1 MRLRGAASG
10 ARNANVSADL
20 QRPQRRDHFAFDG
33 RAIADDAFP
42 ILAVL
47 EIIVGHTFRIPV
59 NLDIVSKGFRMTF
72 PETGAI
78 EFLAFLGLLLTL
90 TVLGWYYRVRLFQG
104 LAFHYALV
112 FGVLIVLDTWFNL
125 AGTLVVWQV
134 GPALILAIAVVACAV
149 LADGCLRIHAR
160 YFAVFRA

>member
-1 MRLRGAASG
+1 MRICSGLSG
-10 ARNANVSADL
+10 AIILLLMVVQLLTMLFQFWPSSKL
-20 QRPQRRDHFAFDG
+20 LWFIHFEF
-33 RAIADDAFP
+33 
-42 ILAVL
+42 
-47 EIIVGHTFRIPV
+47 TV
-59 NLDIVSKGFRMTF
+59 NLDVVSKGFQTTF

-78 EFLAFLGLLLTL
+78 EFLAFLGLLLSL

-125 AGTLVVWQV
+125 PGTLVNWQV